1 MELTC
6 LVCRTVGLTVV
17 WVTMALS
24 CIISEKIAMNSTLPL
39 GGSRRN
45 TAVRFATVKQ
55 NDVSTDGENVWGY
68 DYSFLTQYMNVPD
81 NRTDGRTD
89 GQTDRH
95 RTTADMRPL
104 CISRGKNNKKLSCR
118 RETALRLVSLS
129 ILPSH
134 PRSLTVIWNNTVE

>member
-45 TAVRFATVKQ
+45 TAVRFATVKLERCVYRWRKCLRIWLLVFDTIHERAGQ
-55 NDVSTDGENVWGY
+55 
-68 DYSFLTQYMNVPD
+68 Q
-81 NRTDGRTD
+81 DGRTD
-89 GQTDRH
+89 RQTD
-95 RTTADMRPL
+95 TARRQTCGL
-104 CISRGKNNKKLSCR
+104 YAYRAAKNNKKLSCR

-134 PRSLTVIWNNTVE
+134 PMSLTVIWNNTVE